1 MCAVK
6 IGDKG
11 DGASEQ
17 LKHLARLSRK
27 SLIKGEPSLAIEQIQ
42 GCIRLVHGLQNS
54 KNKRLLID
62 EYAVIDHWRLG
73 CCHAAL
79 GSAHQGKALGH
90 LNVVRRYY
98 KWMQRKKRVEL
109 DDIQTVILCRSLA
122 AMAKIFSEQGRYE
135 QALRMADEGLDAA
148 YRCEEL
154 ADTAAA
160 DFVQMLCFSA
170 RGDALRGLGHCGE
183 VVVRHAEQVLLHYRR
198 HVSDPQSREDRKR
211 LIRLSHGRWPWAND
225 RLYPER
231 TLKQAATTLKAVC
244 AQLSGPMQALADDLL
259 KELNVWGNG
268 GD

>member
-1 MCAVK
+1 MRTVK
-6 IGDKG
+6 LDDKG
-11 DGASEQ
+11 ERVAEQ
-17 LKHLARLSRK
+17 LRYLSKRYRK
-27 SLIKGEPSLAIEQIQ
+27 SLIRGESTLAMEQIK
-42 GCIRLVHGLQNS
+42 GSIRLLHGLRNS
-54 KNKRLLID
+54 KEKRRLID
-62 EYAVIDHWRLG
+62 LYAVGDHWRLG
-73 CCHAAL
+73 CCHADL
-79 GSAHQGKALGH
+79 GAEHHVQALGH

-98 KWMQRKKRVEL
+98 KWMQRKKRLEL

-154 ADTAAA
+154 AETAAA

-183 VVVRHAEQVLLHYRR
+183 VVVRHAEQVLLYYRR
-198 HVSDPQSREDRKR
+198 HVSDSRSSEDRKR

-231 TLKQAATTLKAVC
+231 TLEQAATTLREVR
-244 AQLSGPMQALADDLL
+244 AQLSGPMQALADAILH
-259 KELNVWGNG
+259 EQGIWREEGE
-268 GD
+268 

>member
-1 MCAVK
+1 MRTVK
-6 IGDKG
+6 SDDKG
-11 DGASEQ
+11 KRVAEQ
-17 LKHLARLSRK
+17 LKYLSKCSRK
-27 SLIKGEPSLAIEQIQ
+27 SLIRGESALAMEQIK
-42 GCIRLVHGLQNS
+42 GCIRLVHGLRNS
-54 KNKRLLID
+54 KEKRRLI
-62 EYAVIDHWRLG
+62 EGYAVGDHWRLG
-73 CCHAAL
+73 CCHADL
-79 GSAHQGKALGH
+79 GAEHHVQALGH

-98 KWMQRKKRVEL
+98 KWMQRKKRLEL

-135 QALRMADEGLDAA
+135 QALRMADEGLDAV

-154 ADTAAA
+154 AETAAA

-198 HVSDPQSREDRKR
+198 HVSDSQSSEDRKR

-231 TLKQAATTLKAVC
+231 TLEQAGNTL
-244 AQLSGPMQALADDLL
+244 QEIRNGLSRSMQTLADILL
-259 KELNVWGNG
+259 KELNVWRSRGE
-268 GD
+268 